1 MPEPENAV
9 DFFNNYSTQPK
20 TDVPKNNEPVS
31 TVDFFNNYGKKP
43 LTKQDVNLAMQ
54 DAPVYLNNNEE
65 FTLDPSK
72 YETKYQ
78 LEFTDAVNNFRQGI
92 DETQKSANEYDIS
105 AAKLKIANNNK
116 LLQTLNPNDPA
127 RNELLR
133 DNDNQI
139 KEIESATEDKIAN
152 QKEIDN
158 EYVSKKY
165 KLNEALVQGQGSEA
179 GFFDK
184 LEYTMPS
191 MLGSSMSLIVPN
203 LLATFATKAGATA
216 ATAALAKA
224 GVKGSKSNWMGGV
237 FAVTGAIGGIALGRH
252 LESKSEVGG
261 QITANEDALSQEYI
275 DNVYNQTGQEITK
288 DQIPQD
294 AMDDII
300 IQANKGREELYY
312 KNMMLATTDVGEAL
326 LFSPKLNLFGAN
338 KLSKAVNKAIDYNK
352 YTRLGT
358 KAAKFGAVYES
369 EKFEEGAQYA
379 FGKRQEDFALNS
391 GEYEDKGFVKNL
403 LTDSKDVLSSMNF
416 SPIGEVRGSGRYADD
431 KQFQTAEESGGMLAA
446 LMGGIQTTT
455 KVAKDL
461 NTYRKVNKELQDDG
475 VFNVDANYF
484 KLKDQILQKHFENG
498 TTHHLLEG
506 VKNLIGKKN
515 EDGTEILTKEQ
526 AKEEVDKVQKAFDT
540 YQTVESQVNQVEKKG
555 AFLMFD
561 SAEQKVAKKAVKD
574 NLFHT
579 SLQLAREQKDL
590 TDLTVKR
597 NNVQNV
603 INDPKLK
610 NYNNINDLIE
620 KQKDVVEKLKA
631 FDPMG
636 TKESFNIPFRLKAN
650 EEKLKQLEEIKK
662 AEETKLKEAGVDIKI
677 EPLTI
682 AEQDLNKQIIAKES
696 LLQEQTDNY
705 KELLKIKDDKSLQE
719 WYSKYNK
726 NKNTIRENADAAEAK
741 KAHTDETKVTDFS
754 EFEDEENAPAEDTRW
769 YKDITDRKELDNILQ
784 QGKSSGQITQA
795 DEDAIVS
802 DWEAIQ
808 ATKAVSKTDWNNIIN
823 NAANGDELKK
833 IIDQIDADVDTQ
845 MTPELLDTIAKKRAT
860 FTKTE
865 VTENEV
871 IEKLSNGITNS
882 FDDNLNTDEVLESN
896 NTNNETSN
904 KEFVSKKP
912 NALMMKFYD
921 FVSGTKKWAR
931 HTKKELLGYVMEAS
945 SAEVS
950 IDESNIQVSI
960 DVNSPTVAIEG
971 SEVAYVHNGKDIAL
985 VDANGKIVGFLGL
998 GTNEPGPKAGLDV
1011 IVAYKELMAI
1021 REYVLS
1027 KPSGTLK
1034 TTILVKG
1041 HGKLLTKM
1049 AGNLPIL
1056 DQPVSQRTEDMIEG
1070 RPLFLYDDGVGLTS
1084 KNLTEAQSKVAEQF
1098 KNISFSEGRVY
1109 QAVKTANGTWFV
1121 IPVYTKLI
1129 GEVSNSKEVIDNI
1142 ISILKGAI
1150 VDGKTIDYNKALQQL
1165 NKYIFATNTTNYKTN
1180 LQALRIYEDKDHVE
1194 NGTVKVGVVKLTFN
1208 DILTGNKID
1217 ELRKAI
1223 SEVRH
1228 NLSANEL
1235 GKSEEDS
1242 KLINNDVLVTNAYT
1256 DSTGQY
1262 YVQPYIEVNNPE
1274 GYVKPEIKVEPISA
1288 TTATNIS
1295 PVVTTTT
1302 FTDEKQIAK
1311 LRADEQA
1318 DLVKAKINLAK
1329 FKDTYGENQGDMPDA
1344 LYAIYKPIYDK
1355 YNKLITDVS
1364 EVKPTTDAKADVKL
1378 SSTDKI
1384 IWGHPG
1390 LGKTTFREQNPNKVL
1405 DFDTDFKPKVAKLLG
1420 LPKDKQNSKGLNEW
1434 RNDLNETAFETAMRQ
1449 VWKEAVAEAKK
1460 TGKMLVVSDMMFLRE
1475 NAKDFDKIITLDK
1488 ETFIKRTTE
1497 RGDDV
1502 TKLESWKSSIDKTIA
1517 ALDQN
1522 KVISTGKYFSEI
1534 TSSTDAKADTTDL
1547 ETQKEEY
1554 AKIDEI
1560 FKNGKNGLYQSP
1572 KTSKNKKYADNSS
1585 KGWKLHIQFKKG
1597 EVVKVAKFL
1606 YDNNLYFKA
1615 HNDGGTYFNSMAN
1628 DGATI
1633 YIGSSEDAL
1642 KISNLIKNNLG
1653 DILEENKSTQT
1664 FNIVDKN
1671 ESIYSGSG
1679 SDITFS
1685 KGMGL
1690 RFDVAKTKH
1699 GWLGEKVGDERVTD
1713 KKYSEHGAD
1722 SWFGKK
1728 NAGVPI
1734 LNKDAQEFSK
1744 LSDKI
1749 KEGTTKGLTLEEWKK
1764 LYARALDIINESKKE
1779 AEKDFGKDFL
1789 GIDNI
1794 INAKYDAELTALKV
1808 KPAETT
1814 KQEII
1819 TPAKPKRDINK
1830 IDVTGDDF
1838 AESKTQLGGE
1848 AVNQASLKALNK
1860 ILPGLS
1866 IANAKLAEEVGKN
1879 MKDTYGMFHNML
1891 IYLFNGATNRTLF
1904 HEAFHGVFRNML
1916 SDEERRAILN
1926 EAIKKYDKPNAARL
1940 QFLRKGKGNAN
1951 LSDEILTQLH
1961 YEERLADDFGKHA
1974 DGVFNPSLGQKII
1987 NFFNK
1992 IVDLFGVFKNAN
2004 KDQITK
2010 LFEEV
2015 TKGKFAKRSIDA
2027 KLANKA
2033 INLEDFGGAYSR
2045 YLNTD
2050 NLNIPLSVELERT
2063 NSIANQL
2070 LDGISKELAKGTPMS
2085 EIKKKKVNEIAS
2097 KIRAQYK
2104 LVWETEDAKS
2114 DDELNGPLL
2123 KIAYGVDLKFEGMLL
2138 NAKKLIKLTRKLN
2151 LDGDFVDTA
2160 ETEGSEDVTKD
2171 SENIDNM
2178 QGNESKGFQEQTTIS
2193 GIRSATQDI
2202 KLFLSNIPVISKQ
2215 GVVQIDSYG
2224 FTIYHSYE
2232 KLYYKLETS
2241 LVGTTSFVEQM
2252 KIMKE
2257 LAPYSTEM
2265 KQIIEAIEKI
2275 TNPQIAKNFKQQFA
2289 SNFNKQVLNYKLVTY
2304 AKSKL
2309 GYIFKMLD
2317 PNRKDVALN
2326 LKTKWTADNIT
2337 DPTNLATSDIRTFNE
2352 DLAVYQ
2358 VSKNKVSAL
2367 LDSYWSKGEKT
2378 KSGTILVPKLT
2389 IDEVYELAQKLGI
2402 GLSFDS
2408 IELYAS
2414 LKEENLKNLTRD
2426 LLNYGDLMYVKN
2438 KFTPARNV
2446 LNNLIK
2452 LEINAQTEL
2461 FTSSFNN
2468 VENSVVYAVQHQ
2480 SFASKLVKALN
2491 SKEIASDNLVK
2502 ELQRDP
2508 MNFNNIILN
2517 NKGKLEMFALDGLK
2531 MQGDN
2536 ITGKKFNQ
2544 IHADDYLAMIINMYD
2559 NPTAKDNKLE
2569 LEVGVYAPII
2579 PAEKGLSFGFTGIKI
2594 SVNKIDNKIPADSQI
2609 VKEFQQLFFNEL
2621 ARIRQV
2627 MIDIKTLPTDKLIN
2641 NVHLGKKLGLQFN
2654 LPNAITPKL
2663 KAKLDAFL
2671 QTTLDQTIAKGINPS
2686 EYLRGMLSN
2695 VSDEKIA
2702 KLMEEINTSI
2712 MVNLESIEQSH
2723 IALAL
2728 ESDVIQIKE
2737 GKLVSDKLSTDNVEK
2752 LIREWA
2758 LNSTLFNV
2766 SQSLLINGDP
2776 AFYKGAED
2784 NGKRFYQGFSML
2796 KFADTTT
2803 IDDSYKYLKGGKMKI
2818 NVIADVKES
2827 TRSTQDLADIAKDN
2841 NLPKVQELAEAH
2853 YNQREEDGKIVNPL
2867 NATDAQLF
2875 VSVGVYAEL
2884 KRLFGV
2890 SSQELTEG
2898 FSNADLADALNNVP
2912 KSQQGILDIIKP
2924 FFYGVQW
2931 NEEYQR
2937 YVPIQVKCSI
2947 FPLSNKYVANNP
2959 LLAEHKALMDADEN
2973 YPQVIA
2979 FESSMKA
2986 MLPNRVK
2993 IENIGE
2999 TSIVELDLNNFGEQV
3014 ANPDHMLDSSNSSL
3028 RQMKML
3034 MYGMVQEKDANGKD
3048 LMYGDKTGRQIKD
3061 EIAMLDKANIEE
3073 ALGKVVS
3080 AFEGNNKEFNEFI
3093 QNAIT
3098 SRNSTSIIEAVFE
3111 QKPDGT
3117 FSYPLDLI
3125 NSKAT
3130 IQLISSVFSK
3140 RVVRQEFKGG
3150 AAVQVSSV
3158 GLQIAPKQS
3167 DYKTAKAFQEAV
3179 EASPELSKLQTS
3191 LNWVRKGEVDP
3202 KTGKVSSIDFIEA
3215 YAPAHAREF
3224 INPDGSFKD
3233 NIPDELKQMLIYRI
3247 PYEGAHSSMVIR
3259 VVGFLPAEYKG
3270 AMLLP
3275 YEVTQQFGADFD
3287 FDKIYFI
3294 VKDFVMSKDGK
3305 FKIFKYID
3313 GTSEQNVLDR
3323 YKALINHVLKNDK
3336 NARDLVKQANKEIE
3350 EFDYTLDY
3358 NDKIQVLLDNNII
3371 PFPEDFAKLSVAD
3384 QNIKPARDNKILDN
3398 YMQILRSVNML
3409 ESLITPSGPGAIAD
3423 VYENVEESEDHGN
3436 YFTPGHQV
3444 YLKDLFH
3451 KISMLKGVSAL
3462 QVTGHA
3468 WATEGNLEIKPITI
3482 KENGESIVIERGV
3495 KVFSKNEEGKN
3506 ETQIKKNLSKVI
3518 SDSGNKIVEE
3528 LSSMMAVILDAVK
3541 SPNQLPSIGIS
3552 MKTLPIWSY
3561 LVRLGFG
3568 SRTASQFTSQQAI
3581 KDLSAALENNDKQL
3595 KSKDF
3600 VKQDVNTVRAEY
3612 IQKYQEA
3619 YDALYAENKF
3629 NEGNSI
3635 NSRKIVEYLE
3645 KNDSEKIGKYN
3656 TLSLK
3661 DLEKYSTLNP
3671 EELAKKKLKQPY
3683 KSLSQQ
3689 NEELTGTDKLNYLKS
3704 QIVAL
3709 NVFKDSEDVIKELGE
3724 LNQLFSINKETG
3736 PNFEDVNSKKAS
3748 KESLIKDDT
3757 AISGIGQ
3764 LLNSDAIKPYID
3776 TIDAQFEIMA
3786 KHYNFA
3792 SPFFNNI
3799 KDELAKMQYGNRS
3812 NLTRI
3817 PAEDREVINGFIQ
3830 MFLDAEETFDN
3841 IYTDENRI
3849 PEEDFIN
3856 DLKVLLSKKIS
3867 TSYKYKI
3874 FGDKVLTAKAQE
3886 QLKSTALLQSL
3897 EVVSIKNSN
3906 QNYVALKGNRYE
3918 LAQKEMMIDELVR
3931 LYNSKYKEFA
3941 VRLIEQA
3948 FKDTG
3953 FFSGLHAY
3961 SGLIHPSILQDMG
3974 LIEARAKIREMVKS
3988 ESTNKGRMA
3997 RIIDQLVRNNAKKFT
4012 RVYDNNQKLFTEI
4025 EEGKTIIVDM
4035 NSKDSRLKTELNRPG
4050 EDNKHPMYIRYT
4062 LNDTFTPIYK
4072 LDVEATEESGQITYR
4087 QVSYLGSPA
4096 KKIEINPN
4104 SDEVKT
4110 KFPNN
4115 EYEKFVDKDK
4125 TKTTNG
4131 RSEADLAAE
4140 FLSDDEL
4147 TSVPET
4153 SEVETNSD
4161 SENITDGQ
4169 AEIKPEGS
4177 ILSAQDLADEWG
4189 DEEFE
4194 EETTE
4199 STTSVES
4206 KELTQEEADWLAN
4219 NIKLITRTYK
4229 VFSIHDAID
4238 TELKNPII
4246 IGETKVTNIDPDVSE
4261 KPYII
4266 FERSSGRWM
4275 VKIEEKKGNLFTR
4288 LYKWADYNKKGEFS
4302 FYVSEDSSANDKANI
4317 EKAGLNPL
4325 IQQLYTDTNIKDP
4338 GTRLGQFEAAN
4349 ALQQKYNIK
4358 RTFKDIINEL
4368 KNNISPSQEKSVSS
4382 TIINPEITQNKP
4394 DGLPGIDRS
4403 PESCS

>member
-54 DAPVYLNNNEE
+54 DVPTYLDNNEE
-65 FTLDPSK
+65 LTLDPSK
-72 YETKYQ
+72 YETQYQ
-78 LEFTDAVNNFRQGI
+78 TDFSDRVNSFWRGI

-116 LLQTLNPNDPA
+116 LLQDLNPNDPA

-152 QKEIDN
+152 QKEIDDN
-158 EYVSKKY
+158 YVSKKY

-184 LEYTMPS
+184 MEYTMPS
-191 MLGSSMSLIVPN
+191 MIGSSMSLVVPN
-203 LLATFATKAGATA
+203 LITTFGTRAGATA
-216 ATAALAKA
+216 AAAALQKA
-224 GVKGSKSNWMGGV
+224 GIKGSRSGWMGAAI
-237 FAVTGAIGGIALGRH
+237 AVTGAIGGIAFGRH

-261 QITANEDALSQEYI
+261 QITANEDMLSQEYI

-288 DQIPQD
+288 DEIPQD
-294 AMDDII
+294 AMDDIV
-300 IQANKGREELYY
+300 IQANKGREEMYY

-358 KAAKFGAVYES
+358 KAAKFGVVYES

-484 KLKDQILQKHFENG
+484 KLKDQILQKHFENR

-590 TDLTVKR
+590 
-597 NNVQNV
+597 
-603 INDPKLK
+603 
-610 NYNNINDLIE
+610 
-620 KQKDVVEKLKA
+620 VEKLKA

-636 TKESFNIPFRLKAN
+636 TKESFNIPLRLKAS

-662 AEETKLKEAGVDIKI
+662 TEETKLKEAGVDIKI

-726 NKNTIRENADAAEAK
+726 NKNTIGENADAAEAK

-823 NAANGDELKK
+823 NAANGNELDK
-833 IIDQIDADVDTQ
+833 IIDQIDAEGS
-845 MTPELLDTIAKKRAT
+845 MTPDLFNTVNKKRDT

-871 IEKLSNGITNS
+871 TEKLSNGITNS

-921 FVSGTKKWAR
+921 FVDKAKKWAR
-931 HTKKELLGYVMEAS
+931 HTAGELKGYVIE
-945 SAEVS
+945 
-950 IDESNIQVSI
+950 ESNPGVSI

-998 GTNEPGPKAGLDV
+998 GANEPGPKAGLDV

-1049 AGNLPIL
+1049 VGNLPIL

-1302 FTDEKQIAK
+1302 LTNEEQIAK
-1311 LRADEQA
+1311 YRADEKAELLKAIPNIA
-1318 DLVKAKINLAK
+1318 DFIG
-1329 FKDTYGENQGDMPDA
+1329 FGPEDTYGKNQGNMPDD

-1364 EVKPTTDAKADVKL
+1364 EVKPTTDTKADIEKKRQEEL
-1378 SSTDKI
+1378 EAL
-1384 IWGHPG
+1384 P
-1390 LGKTTFREQNPNKVL
+1390 
-1405 DFDTDFKPKVAKLLG
+1405 FD
-1420 LPKDKQNSKGLNEW
+1420 E
-1434 RNDLNETAFETAMRQ
+1434 
-1449 VWKEAVAEAKK
+1449 EAKQRLEFAK
-1460 TGKMLVVSDMMFLRE
+1460 TKGQERYLRE
-1475 NAKDFDKIITLDK
+1475 LKLQASKITGRVD
-1488 ETFIKRTTE
+1488 T
-1497 RGDDV
+1497 
-1502 TKLESWKSSIDKTIA
+1502 
-1517 ALDQN
+1517 
-1522 KVISTGKYFSEI
+1522 STGKSI
-1534 TSSTDAKADTTDL
+1534 
-1547 ETQKEEY
+1547 
-1554 AKIDEI
+1554 
-1560 FKNGKNGLYQSP
+1560 
-1572 KTSKNKKYADNSS
+1572 
-1585 KGWKLHIQFKKG
+1585 
-1597 EVVKVAKFL
+1597 
-1606 YDNNLYFKA
+1606 
-1615 HNDGGTYFNSMAN
+1615 
-1628 DGATI
+1628 
-1633 YIGSSEDAL
+1633 
-1642 KISNLIKNNLG
+1642 LIP
-1653 DILEENKSTQT
+1653 
-1664 FNIVDKN
+1664 
-1671 ESIYSGSG
+1671 SG
-1679 SDITFS
+1679 SDIIEKHNAEDVLNNSNSDIESRIMAIQKLAEIS
-1685 KGMGL
+1685 KPYNEG
-1690 RFDVAKTKH
+1690 RKSD
-1699 GWLGEKVGDERVTD
+1699 
-1713 KKYSEHGAD
+1713 
-1722 SWFGKK
+1722 
-1728 NAGVPI
+1728 I
-1734 LNKDAQEFSK
+1734 LKSIA
-1744 LSDKI
+1744 KI
-1749 KEGTTKGLTLEEWKK
+1749 KSGEILGVEDLEIKK
-1764 LYARALDIINESKKE
+1764 I
-1779 AEKDFGKDFL
+1779 
-1789 GIDNI
+1789 
-1794 INAKYDAELTALKV
+1794 YDAELAALES

-1838 AESKTQLGGE
+1838 AESRTQLGGE

-1916 SDEERRAILN
+1916 SDEERRAILD
-1926 EAIKKYDKPNAARL
+1926 EAVKKYDKPDAVRL
-1940 QFLRKGKGNAN
+1940 QFLREGKGNAN

-2004 KDQITK
+2004 KDQISK

-2171 SENIDNM
+2171 SENINNM
-2178 QGNESKGFQEQTTIS
+2178 QGNESKGFQEHTTIS

-2594 SVNKIDNKIPADSQI
+2594 SVNKIDDKIPADSQI

-2627 MIDIKTLPTDKLIN
+2627 MIDIKN
-2641 NVHLGKKLGLQFN
+2641 NKNTPENLVNNYHLGKKLGLQFN

-2671 QTTLDQTIAKGINPS
+2671 QTTLDQNIAKGINPS

-2695 VSDEKIA
+2695 VSNEKIA

-2986 MLPNRVK
+2986 MLPNKVN

-3034 MYGMVQEKDANGKD
+3034 MYGMVQDD

-3073 ALGKVVS
+3073 ALGKVVN

-3202 KTGKVSSIDFIEA
+3202 KTGKVSFIDFIEA
-3215 YAPAHAREF
+3215 YAPAHAKEF

-3313 GTSEQNVLDR
+3313 GTSKQNVLDR

-3482 KENGESIVIERGV
+3482 KENGEVTVIERGV
-3495 KVFSKNEEGKN
+3495 KVFKGNK
-3506 ETQIKKNLSKVI
+3506 ETEIKKNLSKVI

-3552 MKTLPIWSY
+3552 MKTLPMWSY

-3581 KDLSAALENNDKQL
+3581 KDLSSALENNDKQL

-3619 YDALYAENKF
+3619 YDALYAENKP

-3689 NEELTGTDKLNYLKS
+3689 NEELTGIDKLNYLKS

-3799 KDELAKMQYGNRS
+3799 KDELAKMQYGNKS

-3988 ESTNKGRMA
+3988 EATNKGRMA

-4131 RSEADLAAE
+4131 MSKADLAAE
-4140 FLSDDEL
+4140 FGEDET

-4153 SEVETNSD
+4153 PEVETDSD

-4169 AEIKPEGS
+4169 AEIKPEGNV
-4177 ILSAQDLADEWG
+4177 LSAQDLADEWG
-4189 DEEFE
+4189 NEEFE
-4194 EETTE
+4194 EETTQP
-4199 STTSVES
+4199 STSVES
-4206 KELTQEEADWLAN
+4206 KIDFQEEPTTGYRQRTINNAKADATIAIAVDFNSAGEKLTKTSVLGQNKKYISIDANTLVVSKERVDKIVEQLNSVNAKTLNIAGNGIYTMKGKYTQEQIDNFTYDLLNQVLNSSNLKTKIESIRSGGQTGFDEAGAKAG
-4219 NIKLITRTYK
+4219 IKLGLPTI
-4229 VFSIHDAID
+4229 VLAP
-4238 TELKNPII
+4238 KNW
-4246 IGETKVTNIDPDVSE
+4246 TFRNINGQDISNE
-4261 KPYII
+4261 
-4266 FERSSGRWM
+4266 
-4275 VKIEEKKGNLFTR
+4275 
-4288 LYKWADYNKKGEFS
+4288 
-4302 FYVSEDSSANDKANI
+4302 
-4317 EKAGLNPL
+4317 
-4325 IQQLYTDTNIKDP
+4325 QQ
-4338 GTRLGQFEAAN
+4338 
-4349 ALQQKYNIK
+4349 
-4358 RTFKDIINEL
+4358 FKNRF
-4368 KNNISPSQEKSVSS
+4368 NTNISPSQEKSVSS